1 MKFVLIVAYIAANFQ
16 GAPAPRAVTFPSVSM
31 QEFDS
36 EAACKNAEQE
46 LRRLIDS
53 LTLDVPMNL
62 GSRAVRTAC
71 LPQG

>member
-53 LTLDVPMNL
+53 
-62 GSRAVRTAC
+62 
-71 LPQG
+71 